1 MCVYICIYIYTLYI
15 PYIPKIVMDVK
26 LVFWPK
32 MTAFTNTSQWMAR
45 SNRAPIDSRC
55 HMLRELGKFATSS
68 LV

>member
-1 MCVYICIYIYTLYI
+1 MCVYIYVYIYTLYI

-45 SNRAPIDSRC
+45 SKRAPILSMPYAEGTWQIC
-55 HMLRELGKFATSS
+55 H
-68 LV
+68 